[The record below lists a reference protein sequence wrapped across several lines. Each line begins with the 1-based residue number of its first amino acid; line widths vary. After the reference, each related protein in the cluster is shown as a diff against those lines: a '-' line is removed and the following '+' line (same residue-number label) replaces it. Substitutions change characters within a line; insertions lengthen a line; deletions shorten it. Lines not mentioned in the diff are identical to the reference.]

1 MREKD
6 CVKKTLREERRQL
19 GDIKFTY
26 RLSSTTSRRVAS
38 FRLPLYSISVTMI
51 EDGEESYQELKEI
64 FADIGKAITFFD
76 EIVDNLVTPIDL
88 PYILEDRILT

>member
-1 MREKD
+1 M
-6 CVKKTLREERRQL
+6 TER
-19 GDIKFTY
+19 
-26 RLSSTTSRRVAS
+26 
-38 FRLPLYSISVTMI
+38 
-51 EDGEESYQELKEI
+51 LKIIFDHIPNCEI